1 YNKDVFAFPGNIGQ
15 SYSEGCNN
23 LIKSNKAHLISSIK
37 DLEYIMN
44 WDPSIKSTKRK
55 EPFSLEGYE
64 PDEQHV
70 LKTLLEKNGQM
81 MIDELSWAT
90 TLPISLL
97 ASTLLGLEFKG
108 VIQSLP
114 GKKYKIVNGQ

>member
-1 YNKDVFAFPGNIGQ
+1 NV
-15 SYSEGCNN
+15 
-23 LIKSNKAHLISSIK
+23 
-37 DLEYIMN
+37 
-44 WDPSIKSTKRK
+44 KRK

-90 TLPISLL
+90 TLPVSLL

-114 GKKYKIVNGQ
+114 GKKYKIVVSQ